1 MALYLGLDVGTT
13 KVAATI
19 VDAATGAQLAVE
31 SAPQPEP
38 FPAPPGRSEWDARM
52 IRNQALA
59 VGRAVVAASGRAGEI
74 AAIGVTGQ
82 QHGGLLVST
91 APGDDLRPLTPLIGW
106 QDKRADEPD
115 ADGRSTLAALHARLA
130 GLDLRDTGCAI
141 ASGFLGTSL
150 FWLAQQGELPTRDA
164 RATFV
169 PDYLVASLCGALP
182 VTDPTDAGGAGL
194 FDAAHGRWHA
204 DMLAALDL
212 PEALLPPVE
221 PTGTLRGRLG
231 AAGATALGL
240 PIGVS
245 VMNALGD
252 NQASFF
258 GSLGAATDALLVNV
272 GTGGQVSAIAPRF
285 ARGALLETRPYL
297 EGSYLL
303 VGAGIVGGKSYA
315 LLRDFFR
322 QIGREIFG
330 VEPSQ
335 DLYPAINALATAV
348 PPGSD
353 GLRCDPRFGGNRYDP
368 DQRGALVG
376 IDARTLTP
384 GHLARALLEGVATTF
399 HDLYEVMQGAGVTP
413 RTRLIG
419 SGNGLRQNSLLTALI
434 AERFALPLL
443 RPAHREEA
451 AFGAALLAATAT
463 GELTLVEATNR
474 IRYEDALV

>member
-19 VDAATGAQLAVE
+19 VDAATGTQLAIE

-52 IRNQALA
+52 VRDRALA
-59 VGRAVVAASGRAGEI
+59 VGRAAVEASGRAGEI

-106 QDKRADEPD
+106 QDKRADEPG
-115 ADGRSTLAALHARLA
+115 ADGVTTLAALHARLA
-130 GLDLRDTGCAI
+130 GLDILGTGCAI
-141 ASGFLGTSL
+141 ASGFLGTTL
-150 FWLAQQGELPTRDA
+150 FWLAGRDELPTRDA

-169 PDYLVASLCGALP
+169 PDYLVAALCGALP
-182 VTDPTDAGGAGL
+182 VTDPTDAGGAGF
-194 FDAAHGRWHA
+194 FDAAYGRWHA
-204 DMLAALDL
+204 DVLAVLDL
-212 PEALLPPVE
+212 PAALLPPVR
-221 PTGTLRGRLG
+221 PTGALVGTLG
-231 AAGATALGL
+231 AAGAAALGL
-240 PIGVS
+240 PTGVP

-258 GSLGAATDALLVNV
+258 GSVGAATDALLVNV

-297 EGSYLL
+297 DGRYLL

-322 QIGREIFG
+322 QIGRDLFG
-330 VEPSQ
+330 VEPPQ
-335 DLYPAINALATAV
+335 DLYPAIAALAAAV

-368 DQRGALVG
+368 DQRGAFTG

-384 GHLARALLEGVATTF
+384 GHMARALLEGVATTF
-399 HDLYEVMQGAGVTP
+399 HDLYGTMQGAGVAP

-419 SGNGLRQNSLLTALI
+419 SGNGLRQNPLLTALI
-434 AERFALPLL
+434 TERFGLPLL
-443 RPAHREEA
+443 RPAHSEEA

-463 GELTLVEATNR
+463 GELTLAEATDR
-474 IRYEDALV
+474 IRYEQV

>member
-31 SAPQPEP
+31 SAPQPDP
-38 FPAPPGRSEWDARM
+38 FPAPAGRSEWDARA
-52 IRNQALA
+52 IRDQALA
-59 VGRAVVAASGRAGEI
+59 VGRAALAASGRAGEI

-82 QHGGLLVST
+82 QHGGLIVST
-91 APGDDLRPLTPLIGW
+91 ALGDDLRPLTPLIGW
-106 QDKRADEPD
+106 QDKRADEPN
-115 ADGRSTLAALHARLA
+115 ADGVSTLAALHARLA
-130 GLDLRDTGCAI
+130 GLDTRDTGCTI
-141 ASGFLGTSL
+141 ASGFLGTTL
-150 FWLAQQGELPTRDA
+150 FWLAGRDELPTRDA

-169 PDYLVASLCGALP
+169 PDYLVASLCDTLP
-182 VTDPTDAGGAGL
+182 ATDPTDAGGAGL

-204 DMLAALDL
+204 EMLAALDL
-212 PEALLPPVE
+212 PAALLPPVE
-221 PTGTLRGRLG
+221 PTGTLRGTLG
-231 AAGATALGL
+231 AAGAAALGL
-240 PIGVS
+240 REGVP

-258 GSLGAATDALLVNV
+258 GSVGAATDALLVNV

-297 EGSYLL
+297 DGGFLL

-322 QIGREIFG
+322 QVGRDLFG
-330 VEPSQ
+330 VEPPH
-335 DLYPAINALATAV
+335 DLYPAINALAAAV

-368 DQRGALVG
+368 DQRGAFVG
-376 IDARTLTP
+376 IDARNLTP
-384 GHLARALLEGVATTF
+384 GHLARALLEGVAQTF
-399 HDLYEVMQGAGVTP
+399 HDLYGTMQGAGVVP

-419 SGNGLRQNSLLTALI
+419 SGNGLRQNPLLTAII
-434 AERFALPLL
+434 AERFGLPLL

-463 GELTLVEATNR
+463 GELTLSEATSR
-474 IRYEDALV
+474 LRYEPA